1 MNIILIL
8 SIVILLISFFYTK
21 NKLKEIKEQQSKTG
35 LEIWEQEK
43 EKYKVEKEAYEREKA
58 EREREKVNKQLE
70 YDAFFAKQQE
80 ICRSY
85 ELEKNKLENE
95 IQTKTNF
102 NNSLLQIR
110 EEELNRLIE
119 EKKKEKEK
127 TLEEQLKIKQAE
139 RTEIL
144 DAEFMEFFTRQ
155 EEAKSN
161 ILAELKQIQNELED
175 FRLQREA
182 INQAIA
188 LENSKE
194 EEKIKHQICLS
205 LQDKEDIKYLLSIEE
220 KINNKQ
226 LLRKLIWS
234 EYLQK
239 PFNEMLKRLFLG
251 NPPKNVI
258 YCIENIHN
266 HKKYIGKTSAEVSKR
281 WTEHIKTSLEI
292 GTIKSQNIHK
302 ALYGHWDEFTF
313 SIIVVSEKEKISAD
327 EKYYIKLFESDIY
340 GYNMKGGG

>member
-1 MNIILIL
+1 MEWITA
-8 SIVILLISFFYTK
+8 VILLFLSIILTFYLIKLRNK
-21 NKLKEIKEQQSKTG
+21 NKKLKKEQ
-35 LEIWEQEK
+35 K
-43 EKYKVEKEAYEREKA
+43 EFL
-58 EREREKVNKQLE
+58 LE
-70 YDAFFAKQQE
+70 Y
-80 ICRSY
+80 
-85 ELEKNKLENE
+85 ENQYIKKIE
-95 IQTKTNF
+95 EEGRK
-102 NNSLLQIR
+102 R
-110 EEELNRLIE
+110 EEELFKEYENKKELYENKINSIE
-119 EKKKEKEK
+119 ESIKLKKELLRSEQDKVDRVLSEQKKVIDSEVQRYKE
-127 TLEEQLKIKQAE
+127 TLINIARNADKIRREEYAADFSNWLNQKQIEKEQIEKEQLKI
-139 RTEIL
+139 
-144 DAEFMEFFTRQ
+144 
-155 EEAKSN
+155 
-161 ILAELKQIQNELED
+161 LAELED
-175 FRLQREA
+175 FRRRRAAVNE
-182 INQAIA
+182 AIA

-194 EEKIKHQICLS
+194 EEKLKHQISLS

-266 HKKYIGKTSAEVSKR
+266 YKKYIGKTSAEVSKR

-313 SIIVVSEKEKISAD
+313 SVIVVSEKEKISAD
-327 EKYYIKLFESDIY
+327 EKYYIKFFESDIY
-340 GYNMKGGG
+340 GYNMKSG

>member
-1 MNIILIL
+1 MELLFSGLLVLTII
-8 SIVILLISFFYTK
+8 FCWYKTE
-21 NKLKEIKEQQSKTG
+21 KLKKDYKIQEEKYN
-35 LEIWEQEK
+35 LELEKIYSAEKQKIVERINEELQYLDKSIEEKQKFNESILKIREDELQRIIEK
-43 EKYKVEKEAYEREKA
+43 EKEEK
-58 EREREKVNKQLE
+58 L
-70 YDAFFAKQQE
+70 FA
-80 ICRSY
+80 
-85 ELEKNKLENE
+85 LENE
-95 IQTKTNF
+95 
-102 NNSLLQIR
+102 
-110 EEELNRLIE
+110 
-119 EKKKEKEK
+119 
-127 TLEEQLKIKQAE
+127 
-139 RTEIL
+139 
-144 DAEFMEFFTRQ
+144 
-155 EEAKSN
+155 
-161 ILAELKQIQNELED
+161 LAILKQIKMMNIERDVSLYKIEMDDNINKMKQEVD
-175 FRLQREA
+175 KLQIVIDDYHAKCNA

-281 WTEHIKTSLEI
+281 WTNHIKTSLEI

-302 ALYGHWDEFTF
+302 ALYGHWDEFIF
-313 SIIVVSEKEKISAD
+313 SVIVVSEKEKISED

-340 GYNMKGGG
+340 GYNMNGGG

>member
-1 MNIILIL
+1 MDKIFFISSII
-8 SIVILLISFFYTK
+8 ILLIVLFFIVK
-21 NKLKEIKEQQSKTG
+21 KSKEIKKEQKLTAD
-35 LEIWEQEK
+35 EIWEKKRKEYESEINEIAITKAELLENYNKLLEQQKNLLKDIKEK
-43 EKYKVEKEAYEREKA
+43 E
-58 EREREKVNKQLE
+58 
-70 YDAFFAKQQE
+70 
-80 ICRSY
+80 
-85 ELEKNKLENE
+85 
-95 IQTKTNF
+95 TF
-102 NNSLLQIR
+102 NNSLLKLR
-110 EEELNRLIE
+110 EEELDRLIE
-119 EKKKEKEK
+119 EKRKEKEK
-127 TLEEQLKIKQAE
+127 ALNLELDMAQSQKIMALNAEFSEYSSQQQKIIDSMLEETKK
-139 RTEIL
+139 
-144 DAEFMEFFTRQ
+144 
-155 EEAKSN
+155 
-161 ILAELKQIQNELED
+161 IQNELED
-175 FRLQREA
+175 FRTQREA
-182 INQAIA
+182 INQVIV

-194 EEKIKHQICLS
+194 EEKLKHQISLS

-313 SIIVVSEKEKISAD
+313 SVIAVSEKEKISAD
-327 EKYYIKLFESDIY
+327 EKYYIKFFESDIY
-340 GYNMKGGG
+340 GYNMKSGG

>member
-1 MNIILIL
+1 MDKIFFISSII
-8 SIVILLISFFYTK
+8 ILLIVLFFIVK
-21 NKLKEIKEQQSKTG
+21 KSKEIKKEQKLTAD
-35 LEIWEQEK
+35 EIWEKKRKEYESEINEIAITKAELLENYNKLLEQKKNLLKDIKEK
-43 EKYKVEKEAYEREKA
+43 E
-58 EREREKVNKQLE
+58 
-70 YDAFFAKQQE
+70 
-80 ICRSY
+80 
-85 ELEKNKLENE
+85 
-95 IQTKTNF
+95 TF
-102 NNSLLQIR
+102 NNSLLKLR
-110 EEELNRLIE
+110 EEELDRLIE
-119 EKKKEKEK
+119 EKRKEKEK
-127 TLEEQLKIKQAE
+127 ALNLELDMAQSQKIMALNAEFSEYSSQQQKIIDSMLEETKK
-139 RTEIL
+139 
-144 DAEFMEFFTRQ
+144 
-155 EEAKSN
+155 
-161 ILAELKQIQNELED
+161 IQNELED
-175 FRLQREA
+175 FRTQREA

-194 EEKIKHQICLS
+194 EEKLKHQISLS

-313 SIIVVSEKEKISAD
+313 SVIAVSEKEKISAD
-327 EKYYIKLFESDIY
+327 EKYYIKFFESDIY
-340 GYNMKGGG
+340 GYNMKSGG

>member
-1 MNIILIL
+1 MDKIFFISSII
-8 SIVILLISFFYTK
+8 ILLIVLFFIVK
-21 NKLKEIKEQQSKTG
+21 KSKEIKKEQKLTAD
-35 LEIWEQEK
+35 EIWEKKRK
-43 EKYKVEKEAYEREKA
+43 EYESEINEIAITKAELLENYNKLLEQQKSLLKDIKEKEA
-58 EREREKVNKQLE
+58 
-70 YDAFFAKQQE
+70 
-80 ICRSY
+80 
-85 ELEKNKLENE
+85 
-95 IQTKTNF
+95 F
-102 NNSLLQIR
+102 NNSLLKLR
-110 EEELNRLIE
+110 EEELDRLIE
-119 EKKKEKEK
+119 EKRKEKEK
-127 TLEEQLKIKQAE
+127 ALNLELDMAQSQKIMALNAEFSEYSSQQQKIIDSMLEETKK
-139 RTEIL
+139 
-144 DAEFMEFFTRQ
+144 
-155 EEAKSN
+155 
-161 ILAELKQIQNELED
+161 IQNELED
-175 FRLQREA
+175 FRTQREA

-194 EEKIKHQICLS
+194 EEKLKHQISLS

-313 SIIVVSEKEKISAD
+313 SVIVVSEKEKISAD
-327 EKYYIKLFESDIY
+327 EKYYIKFFESDIY
-340 GYNMKGGG
+340 GYNMKSGG

>member
-1 MNIILIL
+1 MDKIFFISSIIILF
-8 SIVILLISFFYTK
+8 IVLFFIVK
-21 NKLKEIKEQQSKTG
+21 KSKEIKKEQKLTAD
-35 LEIWEQEK
+35 EIWEKKRKEYESEINEIAITKAELLENYNKLVEQKKNLLKDIKEK
-43 EKYKVEKEAYEREKA
+43 E
-58 EREREKVNKQLE
+58 
-70 YDAFFAKQQE
+70 
-80 ICRSY
+80 
-85 ELEKNKLENE
+85 
-95 IQTKTNF
+95 TF
-102 NNSLLQIR
+102 NQSLLKMR
-110 EEELNRLIE
+110 EEELDRLIE
-119 EKKKEKEK
+119 EKRKEKEK
-127 TLEEQLKIKQAE
+127 ALNLELDIAQSQKIMALNAEFSEYSSQQQKIVDSMLEETKK
-139 RTEIL
+139 
-144 DAEFMEFFTRQ
+144 
-155 EEAKSN
+155 
-161 ILAELKQIQNELED
+161 IQNELED
-175 FRLQREA
+175 FRTQREA

-194 EEKIKHQICLS
+194 EEKLKHQISLS

-313 SIIVVSEKEKISAD
+313 SVIAVSEKEKISAD
-327 EKYYIKLFESDIY
+327 EKYYIKFFESDIY
-340 GYNMKGGG
+340 GYNMKSGG

>member
-1 MNIILIL
+1 MDKIFFISSIIILFVVL
-8 SIVILLISFFYTK
+8 FFIVKKS
-21 NKLKEIKEQQSKTG
+21 KEIKKEQKLTAD
-35 LEIWEQEK
+35 EIWEKKRKEYESEINEIAITKAELLESYNKLVEQKKNLLKDIKEK
-43 EKYKVEKEAYEREKA
+43 E
-58 EREREKVNKQLE
+58 
-70 YDAFFAKQQE
+70 
-80 ICRSY
+80 
-85 ELEKNKLENE
+85 
-95 IQTKTNF
+95 TF
-102 NNSLLQIR
+102 NNSLLKLR
-110 EEELNRLIE
+110 EEELDRLIE
-119 EKKKEKEK
+119 EKRKEKEK
-127 TLEEQLKIKQAE
+127 ALNLELDMAQSQKIMALNVEFSEYSSQQQKIIDSMLEETKK
-139 RTEIL
+139 
-144 DAEFMEFFTRQ
+144 
-155 EEAKSN
+155 
-161 ILAELKQIQNELED
+161 IQNELED
-175 FRLQREA
+175 FRTQREA

-194 EEKIKHQICLS
+194 EEKLKHQISLS

-313 SIIVVSEKEKISAD
+313 SVIAISEKEKISAD
-327 EKYYIKLFESDIY
+327 EKYYIKFFESDIY
-340 GYNMKGGG
+340 GYNMKSGG

>member
-1 MNIILIL
+1 MEWIVSLIL
-8 SIVILLISFFYTK
+8 FILLIIAFFLLCK
-21 NKLKEIKEQQSKTG
+21 INKKKKELEEEQSNQFLNYYNQHINGIEEKFNQRKDELFREYEDKRKEY
-35 LEIWEQEK
+35 QEK
-43 EKYKVEKEAYEREKA
+43 LDSISV
-58 EREREKVNKQLE
+58 L
-70 YDAFFAKQQE
+70 
-80 ICRSY
+80 
-85 ELEKNKLENE
+85 
-95 IQTKTNF
+95 IQTKEELLQSEQDKVDKVLSEQKKVIDSKAQIYEESLINIAKNTDKLRREKYEEDF
-102 NNSLLQIR
+102 NNWLNQKQI
-110 EEELNRLIE
+110 
-119 EKKKEKEK
+119 EKEQIEK
-127 TLEEQLKIKQAE
+127 EQLE
-139 RTEIL
+139 
-144 DAEFMEFFTRQ
+144 
-155 EEAKSN
+155 
-161 ILAELKQIQNELED
+161 ILAELED
-175 FRLQREA
+175 SRRRRAA
-182 INQAIA
+182 INEAIA

-194 EEKIKHQICLS
+194 EENLKHQISLS

-281 WTEHIKTSLEI
+281 WIEHIKTSLEI

-313 SIIVVSEKEKISAD
+313 SVIVVSEKEKISAD
-327 EKYYIKLFESDIY
+327 EKYYIKFFESDIY
-340 GYNMKGGG
+340 GYNMKSGG

>member
-1 MNIILIL
+1 MDKIFFISSII
-8 SIVILLISFFYTK
+8 ILLIVLFFIVK
-21 NKLKEIKEQQSKTG
+21 KSKEIKKEQKLTAD
-35 LEIWEQEK
+35 EIWEKKRKEYESEINEIAITKAELLENYNKLLEQKKNLLKDIKEK
-43 EKYKVEKEAYEREKA
+43 E
-58 EREREKVNKQLE
+58 
-70 YDAFFAKQQE
+70 
-80 ICRSY
+80 
-85 ELEKNKLENE
+85 
-95 IQTKTNF
+95 TF
-102 NNSLLQIR
+102 NNSLLKLR
-110 EEELNRLIE
+110 EEELDRLIE
-119 EKKKEKEK
+119 EKRKEKEK
-127 TLEEQLKIKQAE
+127 ALNLELDMAQSQKIMELNAEFSEYSSQQQKIIDSMLEETKK
-139 RTEIL
+139 
-144 DAEFMEFFTRQ
+144 
-155 EEAKSN
+155 
-161 ILAELKQIQNELED
+161 IQNELED
-175 FRLQREA
+175 FRTQREA
-182 INQAIA
+182 INQEIT

-194 EEKIKHQICLS
+194 EEKLKHQISLS

-313 SIIVVSEKEKISAD
+313 SVIAISEKEKISAD
-327 EKYYIKLFESDIY
+327 EKYYIKFFESDIY
-340 GYNMKGGG
+340 GYNMKSGG

>member
-1 MNIILIL
+1 MEWITA
-8 SIVILLISFFYTK
+8 VILLFLSIILTYYLIKLK
-21 NKLKEIKEQQSKTG
+21 NKNKKLKKEQ
-35 LEIWEQEK
+35 K
-43 EKYKVEKEAYEREKA
+43 EFLSEYENQYIKKIEEEGRK
-58 EREREKVNKQLE
+58 
-70 YDAFFAKQQE
+70 
-80 ICRSY
+80 
-85 ELEKNKLENE
+85 
-95 IQTKTNF
+95 
-102 NNSLLQIR
+102 R
-110 EEELNRLIE
+110 EEELDKEYENKKEIYKNKINSIE
-119 EKKKEKEK
+119 ESIKLKKELLRSEQDKVDRVLSEQKKVIDSEVQRYKESLINIARNADK
-127 TLEEQLKIKQAE
+127 IRREEYAADFSNWLNQKQIEKEQIEKEQLKI
-139 RTEIL
+139 
-144 DAEFMEFFTRQ
+144 
-155 EEAKSN
+155 
-161 ILAELKQIQNELED
+161 LAELED
-175 FRLQREA
+175 FRKRRAA
-182 INQAIA
+182 INKAIA

-194 EEKIKHQICLS
+194 EEKLKHQISLS

-313 SIIVVSEKEKISAD
+313 SVIVVSEKEKISAD
-327 EKYYIKLFESDIY
+327 EKYYIKFFESDIY
-340 GYNMKGGG
+340 GYNMKSGG

>member
-1 MNIILIL
+1 MDKIFFISSII
-8 SIVILLISFFYTK
+8 ILLIVLFFIVK
-21 NKLKEIKEQQSKTG
+21 KSKEIKKEQKLTAD
-35 LEIWEQEK
+35 EIWEKKRKEYESEINEIAITKAELLENYNKLLEQKKNLLKDIKEK
-43 EKYKVEKEAYEREKA
+43 E
-58 EREREKVNKQLE
+58 
-70 YDAFFAKQQE
+70 
-80 ICRSY
+80 
-85 ELEKNKLENE
+85 
-95 IQTKTNF
+95 TF
-102 NNSLLQIR
+102 NNSLLKLR
-110 EEELNRLIE
+110 EEELDRLIE
-119 EKKKEKEK
+119 EKRKEKEK
-127 TLEEQLKIKQAE
+127 ALNLELDMAQSQKIMALNAEFSEYSSQQQKIVDSMLEETKK
-139 RTEIL
+139 
-144 DAEFMEFFTRQ
+144 
-155 EEAKSN
+155 
-161 ILAELKQIQNELED
+161 IQNELED
-175 FRLQREA
+175 FRTQREA

-194 EEKIKHQICLS
+194 EEKLKHQISLS

-281 WTEHIKTSLEI
+281 WAEHIKTSLEI

-313 SIIVVSEKEKISAD
+313 SVIAVSEKEKISAD
-327 EKYYIKLFESDIY
+327 EKYYIKFFESDIY
-340 GYNMKGGG
+340 GYNMKSGG

>member
-1 MNIILIL
+1 MDKIFFISSII
-8 SIVILLISFFYTK
+8 ILLIVLFFIVK
-21 NKLKEIKEQQSKTG
+21 KSKEIKKEQKLTAD
-35 LEIWEQEK
+35 EIWEKKRKEYESEINEIAITKAELLENYNKLLEQKKNLLKDIKEK
-43 EKYKVEKEAYEREKA
+43 E
-58 EREREKVNKQLE
+58 
-70 YDAFFAKQQE
+70 
-80 ICRSY
+80 
-85 ELEKNKLENE
+85 
-95 IQTKTNF
+95 TF
-102 NNSLLQIR
+102 NNSLLKLR
-110 EEELNRLIE
+110 EEELDRLIE
-119 EKKKEKEK
+119 EKRKEKEK
-127 TLEEQLKIKQAE
+127 ALNLELDMAQSQKIMALNAEFSEYSSQQQKIIDSMLEETKK
-139 RTEIL
+139 
-144 DAEFMEFFTRQ
+144 
-155 EEAKSN
+155 
-161 ILAELKQIQNELED
+161 IQNELED
-175 FRLQREA
+175 FRTQREA

-194 EEKIKHQICLS
+194 EEKLKHQISLS

-313 SIIVVSEKEKISAD
+313 SVIVVSEKEKISAD
-327 EKYYIKLFESDIY
+327 EKYYIKFFESDIY
-340 GYNMKGGG
+340 GYNMKSGG

>member
-1 MNIILIL
+1 MDKIFFISSII
-8 SIVILLISFFYTK
+8 ILLIVLFFIVK
-21 NKLKEIKEQQSKTG
+21 KSKEIKKEQKLTAD
-35 LEIWEQEK
+35 EIWEKKRKEYESEINEIAITKAKLLENYNKLLEQQKNLLKDIKEK
-43 EKYKVEKEAYEREKA
+43 E
-58 EREREKVNKQLE
+58 
-70 YDAFFAKQQE
+70 
-80 ICRSY
+80 
-85 ELEKNKLENE
+85 
-95 IQTKTNF
+95 TF
-102 NNSLLQIR
+102 NNSLLKLR
-110 EEELNRLIE
+110 EEELDRLIE
-119 EKKKEKEK
+119 EKRKEKEK
-127 TLEEQLKIKQAE
+127 ALNLELDMAQSQKIMALNAEFSEYSSQQQKIIDSMLEETKK
-139 RTEIL
+139 
-144 DAEFMEFFTRQ
+144 
-155 EEAKSN
+155 
-161 ILAELKQIQNELED
+161 IQNELED
-175 FRLQREA
+175 FRTQREA

-194 EEKIKHQICLS
+194 EEKLKHQISLS

-313 SIIVVSEKEKISAD
+313 SVIAVSEKEKISAD
-327 EKYYIKLFESDIY
+327 EKYYIKFFESDIY
-340 GYNMKGGG
+340 GYNMKSGG

>member
-1 MNIILIL
+1 MDKIFFISSIIILF
-8 SIVILLISFFYTK
+8 IVLFFIVK
-21 NKLKEIKEQQSKTG
+21 KSKEIKKEQKLTAD
-35 LEIWEQEK
+35 EIWEKKRKEYESEINEIAITKAELLENYNKLLEQKKNLLKDIKEK
-43 EKYKVEKEAYEREKA
+43 E
-58 EREREKVNKQLE
+58 
-70 YDAFFAKQQE
+70 
-80 ICRSY
+80 
-85 ELEKNKLENE
+85 
-95 IQTKTNF
+95 TF
-102 NNSLLQIR
+102 NNSLLKLR
-110 EEELNRLIE
+110 EEELDRLIE
-119 EKKKEKEK
+119 EKRKEKEK
-127 TLEEQLKIKQAE
+127 ALNLELDMAQSQKIMALNAEFSEYSSQQQKIIDSMLEETKK
-139 RTEIL
+139 
-144 DAEFMEFFTRQ
+144 
-155 EEAKSN
+155 
-161 ILAELKQIQNELED
+161 IQNELED
-175 FRLQREA
+175 FRTQREA

-194 EEKIKHQICLS
+194 EEKLKHQISLS

-313 SIIVVSEKEKISAD
+313 SVIAVSEKEKISAD
-327 EKYYIKLFESDIY
+327 EKYYIKFFESDIY
-340 GYNMKGGG
+340 GYNMKSGG

>member
-1 MNIILIL
+1 MDKIFFISSII
-8 SIVILLISFFYTK
+8 ILLIVIFFIVK
-21 NKLKEIKEQQSKTG
+21 KSKEIKKEQKLTAD
-35 LEIWEQEK
+35 EIWEKKRKEYESEINEIAITKAELLENYNKLLEQQKNLLKDIKEK
-43 EKYKVEKEAYEREKA
+43 E
-58 EREREKVNKQLE
+58 
-70 YDAFFAKQQE
+70 
-80 ICRSY
+80 
-85 ELEKNKLENE
+85 
-95 IQTKTNF
+95 TF
-102 NNSLLQIR
+102 NNSLLKLR
-110 EEELNRLIE
+110 EEELDRLIE
-119 EKKKEKEK
+119 EKRKEKEK
-127 TLEEQLKIKQAE
+127 ALNLELDMAQSQKIMALNAEFSEYSSQQQKIINSMLEETKK
-139 RTEIL
+139 
-144 DAEFMEFFTRQ
+144 
-155 EEAKSN
+155 
-161 ILAELKQIQNELED
+161 IQNELED
-175 FRLQREA
+175 FRTQREA

-194 EEKIKHQICLS
+194 EEKLKHQISLS

-313 SIIVVSEKEKISAD
+313 SVIVISEKEKISAD
-327 EKYYIKLFESDIY
+327 EKYYIKFFESDIY
-340 GYNMKGGG
+340 GYNMKSGG

>member
-1 MNIILIL
+1 MDKIFFISSII
-8 SIVILLISFFYTK
+8 ILLIVLFFIVK
-21 NKLKEIKEQQSKTG
+21 KSKEIKKEQKLTAD
-35 LEIWEQEK
+35 EIWEKKRK
-43 EKYKVEKEAYEREKA
+43 E
-58 EREREKVNKQLE
+58 
-70 YDAFFAKQQE
+70 
-80 ICRSY
+80 Y
-85 ELEKNKLENE
+85 ELEIKEIAITKAELLENYNKLLEQKKNLLKDIKE
-95 IQTKTNF
+95 KETF
-102 NNSLLQIR
+102 NNSLLKLR
-110 EEELNRLIE
+110 EEELDRLIE
-119 EKKKEKEK
+119 EKRKEKEK
-127 TLEEQLKIKQAE
+127 ALNLELDIAQSQKIMSLNAEFSEYSSQQQKIIDSMLEETKK
-139 RTEIL
+139 
-144 DAEFMEFFTRQ
+144 
-155 EEAKSN
+155 
-161 ILAELKQIQNELED
+161 IQNELED
-175 FRLQREA
+175 FRTQREA

-194 EEKIKHQICLS
+194 EEKLKHQISLS

-281 WTEHIKTSLEI
+281 WAEHIKTSLEI

-313 SIIVVSEKEKISAD
+313 SVIVVSEKEKISAD
-327 EKYYIKLFESDIY
+327 EKYYIKFFESDIY
-340 GYNMKGGG
+340 GYNMKSGG

>member
-1 MNIILIL
+1 MDKIFFISSII
-8 SIVILLISFFYTK
+8 ILLIVLFFIVK
-21 NKLKEIKEQQSKTG
+21 KSREIKKEQKLTAD
-35 LEIWEQEK
+35 EIWEKKRKEYESEINEIAITKAELLENYNKLLEQKKNLLKDIKEK
-43 EKYKVEKEAYEREKA
+43 E
-58 EREREKVNKQLE
+58 
-70 YDAFFAKQQE
+70 
-80 ICRSY
+80 
-85 ELEKNKLENE
+85 
-95 IQTKTNF
+95 TF
-102 NNSLLQIR
+102 NNSLLKLR
-110 EEELNRLIE
+110 EEELDRLIE
-119 EKKKEKEK
+119 EKRKEKEK
-127 TLEEQLKIKQAE
+127 ALNLELDMAQNQKIMALNAEFSEYSSQQQKIIDSMLEETKK
-139 RTEIL
+139 
-144 DAEFMEFFTRQ
+144 
-155 EEAKSN
+155 
-161 ILAELKQIQNELED
+161 IQNELED
-175 FRLQREA
+175 FRTQREA

-194 EEKIKHQICLS
+194 EEKLKHQISLS

-313 SIIVVSEKEKISAD
+313 SVIAVSEKEKISAD
-327 EKYYIKLFESDIY
+327 EKYYIKFFESDIY
-340 GYNMKGGG
+340 GYNMKSGG

>member
-1 MNIILIL
+1 MDKIFFISSII
-8 SIVILLISFFYTK
+8 ILLIVLFFIVK
-21 NKLKEIKEQQSKTG
+21 KSKEIKKEQKLTAD
-35 LEIWEQEK
+35 EIWEKKRKEYESEINEIAITKAELLENYNKLLEQQKNLLKDIKEK
-43 EKYKVEKEAYEREKA
+43 E
-58 EREREKVNKQLE
+58 
-70 YDAFFAKQQE
+70 
-80 ICRSY
+80 
-85 ELEKNKLENE
+85 
-95 IQTKTNF
+95 TF
-102 NNSLLQIR
+102 NNSLLKLR
-110 EEELNRLIE
+110 EEELDRLIK
-119 EKKKEKEK
+119 EKRKEKEK
-127 TLEEQLKIKQAE
+127 ALNLELDMAQSQKIMALNAEFSEYSSQQQKIIYSMLEETKK
-139 RTEIL
+139 
-144 DAEFMEFFTRQ
+144 
-155 EEAKSN
+155 
-161 ILAELKQIQNELED
+161 IQNELED
-175 FRLQREA
+175 FRTQREA

-194 EEKIKHQICLS
+194 EEKLKHQISLS

-313 SIIVVSEKEKISAD
+313 SVIAVSEKEKISAD
-327 EKYYIKLFESDIY
+327 EKYYIKFFESDIY
-340 GYNMKGGG
+340 GYNMKSGG

>member
-1 MNIILIL
+1 M
-8 SIVILLISFFYTK
+8 
-21 NKLKEIKEQQSKTG
+21 
-35 LEIWEQEK
+35 
-43 EKYKVEKEAYEREKA
+43 
-58 EREREKVNKQLE
+58 
-70 YDAFFAKQQE
+70 
-80 ICRSY
+80 
-85 ELEKNKLENE
+85 
-95 IQTKTNF
+95 
-102 NNSLLQIR
+102 R
-110 EEELNRLIE
+110 EEELDRLIE
-119 EKKKEKEK
+119 EKRKEKEK
-127 TLEEQLKIKQAE
+127 ALNLELDIAQSQKIMALNAEFSEYSSQQQKIVNSMLEETKK
-139 RTEIL
+139 
-144 DAEFMEFFTRQ
+144 
-155 EEAKSN
+155 
-161 ILAELKQIQNELED
+161 IQNELED
-175 FRLQREA
+175 FRTQREA

-194 EEKIKHQICLS
+194 EEKLKHQISLS

-313 SIIVVSEKEKISAD
+313 SVIVVSEKEKISAD
-327 EKYYIKLFESDIY
+327 EKYYIKFFESDIY
-340 GYNMKGGG
+340 GYNMKSGG

>member
-1 MNIILIL
+1 MDKIFFISSII
-8 SIVILLISFFYTK
+8 ILLIVLFFIVK
-21 NKLKEIKEQQSKTG
+21 KSKEIKKEQKLTAD
-35 LEIWEQEK
+35 EIWEKKRKEYESEINEIAITKAELLKNYNKLLEQQKSLLKDIKEK
-43 EKYKVEKEAYEREKA
+43 ETF
-58 EREREKVNKQLE
+58 NK
-70 YDAFFAKQQE
+70 
-80 ICRSY
+80 
-85 ELEKNKLENE
+85 
-95 IQTKTNF
+95 
-102 NNSLLQIR
+102 SLLKMR
-110 EEELNRLIE
+110 EEELDRLIE
-119 EKKKEKEK
+119 EKRKEKEK
-127 TLEEQLKIKQAE
+127 ALNLELDIAQSQKIMALNAEFSEYSSQQQKIVDSMLEETKK
-139 RTEIL
+139 
-144 DAEFMEFFTRQ
+144 
-155 EEAKSN
+155 
-161 ILAELKQIQNELED
+161 IQNELED
-175 FRLQREA
+175 FRTQREA

-194 EEKIKHQICLS
+194 EEKLKHQISLS

-281 WTEHIKTSLEI
+281 WAEHIKTSLEI

-313 SIIVVSEKEKISAD
+313 SVIVVSEKEKISAD
-327 EKYYIKLFESDIY
+327 EKYYIKFFESDIY
-340 GYNMKGGG
+340 GYNMKSGG

>member
-1 MNIILIL
+1 MDKIFFISSII
-8 SIVILLISFFYTK
+8 ILLIVIFFIVK
-21 NKLKEIKEQQSKTG
+21 KSKEIKKEQKLTAD
-35 LEIWEQEK
+35 EIWEKKRKEYESEINEIAITKAELLENYNKLLEQQKNLLKDIKEK
-43 EKYKVEKEAYEREKA
+43 E
-58 EREREKVNKQLE
+58 
-70 YDAFFAKQQE
+70 
-80 ICRSY
+80 
-85 ELEKNKLENE
+85 
-95 IQTKTNF
+95 TF
-102 NNSLLQIR
+102 NNSLLKLR
-110 EEELNRLIE
+110 EEELDRLIE
-119 EKKKEKEK
+119 EKRKEKEK
-127 TLEEQLKIKQAE
+127 ALNLELDMAQSQKIMALNAEFSEYSSQQQKIIDSMLEETKK
-139 RTEIL
+139 
-144 DAEFMEFFTRQ
+144 
-155 EEAKSN
+155 
-161 ILAELKQIQNELED
+161 IQNELED
-175 FRLQREA
+175 FRTQREA
-182 INQAIA
+182 INQAIV

-194 EEKIKHQICLS
+194 EEKLKHQISLS

-313 SIIVVSEKEKISAD
+313 SVIAVSEKEKISAD
-327 EKYYIKLFESDIY
+327 EKYYIKFFESDIY
-340 GYNMKGGG
+340 GYNMKSGG

>member
-1 MNIILIL
+1 MDKIFFISSIIILF
-8 SIVILLISFFYTK
+8 IVLFFIVK
-21 NKLKEIKEQQSKTG
+21 KSKEIKKEQKLTAD
-35 LEIWEQEK
+35 EIWEKKRKEYESEINEIAITKAELLENYNKLLEQKKNLLKDIKEK
-43 EKYKVEKEAYEREKA
+43 E
-58 EREREKVNKQLE
+58 
-70 YDAFFAKQQE
+70 
-80 ICRSY
+80 
-85 ELEKNKLENE
+85 
-95 IQTKTNF
+95 TF
-102 NNSLLQIR
+102 NNSLLKLR
-110 EEELNRLIE
+110 EEELDRLIE
-119 EKKKEKEK
+119 EKRKEKEK
-127 TLEEQLKIKQAE
+127 ALNLELDMAQSQKIMALNAEFSEYSSQQQKIIESMLEETKK
-139 RTEIL
+139 
-144 DAEFMEFFTRQ
+144 
-155 EEAKSN
+155 
-161 ILAELKQIQNELED
+161 IQNELED
-175 FRLQREA
+175 FRTQREA

-188 LENSKE
+188 LENSEE
-194 EEKIKHQICLS
+194 EEKLKHQISLS

-313 SIIVVSEKEKISAD
+313 SVIVVSEKEKISAD
-327 EKYYIKLFESDIY
+327 EKYYIKFFESDIY
-340 GYNMKGGG
+340 GYNMKSGG

>member
-1 MNIILIL
+1 MDKIFFISSII
-8 SIVILLISFFYTK
+8 ILLIVLFFIVK
-21 NKLKEIKEQQSKTG
+21 KSKEIKKEQKLTAD
-35 LEIWEQEK
+35 EIWEKKRKEYESEINEIAITKAELLENYNKLLEQQKNLLKDIKEK
-43 EKYKVEKEAYEREKA
+43 E
-58 EREREKVNKQLE
+58 
-70 YDAFFAKQQE
+70 
-80 ICRSY
+80 
-85 ELEKNKLENE
+85 
-95 IQTKTNF
+95 TF
-102 NNSLLQIR
+102 NNSLLKLR
-110 EEELNRLIE
+110 EEELDRLIE
-119 EKKKEKEK
+119 EKRKEKEK
-127 TLEEQLKIKQAE
+127 ALNLELDMAQSQKIMALNAEFSEYSSQQQKIIDSMLEETKK
-139 RTEIL
+139 
-144 DAEFMEFFTRQ
+144 
-155 EEAKSN
+155 
-161 ILAELKQIQNELED
+161 IQNELED
-175 FRLQREA
+175 FRTQREG

-194 EEKIKHQICLS
+194 EEKLKHQISLS

-313 SIIVVSEKEKISAD
+313 SVIAVSEKEKISAD
-327 EKYYIKLFESDIY
+327 EKYYIKFFESDIY
-340 GYNMKGGG
+340 GYNMKSGG